1 MSLVLGVFPFQGS
14 AGFLQFCKKLDM
26 PYDGYG
32 RDTAGLA
39 VKKQCN
45 QGFAVRLEDQGTLWA
60 PLLFGGYMLGC
71 WGSRQPV
78 VDAAG

>member
-32 RDTAGLA
+32 RILQGSLSKSSAIRGLLYGLRIKGLCGRPCFLAATCWA
-39 VKKQCN
+39 VGA
-45 QGFAVRLEDQGTLWA
+45 QGS
-60 PLLFGGYMLGC
+60 PL
-71 WGSRQPV
+71 
-78 VDAAG
+78 